1 MTADVP
7 STVYPPAH
15 ARDAQAIEVGRVL
28 FAGPCDFV
36 AGALTADQIPPDT
49 LPEIAF
55 AGRSNVGKSSLLN
68 AITGRAALAR
78 VSNTPGRTR
87 QLNFFS
93 LGGKLMLVDLPGY
106 GYAEAPKHE
115 IARWSELLRIYLKGR
130 ASLRRTLLL
139 VDARHGLKPIDDPLM
154 TLLDESA
161 VSFQVVLTKVDKLS
175 PKTLAQRLETTAA
188 ALKSHVAAHP
198 AIHATSAQADTGLA
212 ELRAELA
219 PLATTA

>member
-1 MTADVP
+1 MAGAAPVH
-7 STVYPPAH
+7 PAE
-15 ARDAQAIEVGRVL
+15 AAPGEDAEEDGRLL
-28 FAGPCDFV
+28 FARECDFV
-36 AGALTADQIPPDT
+36 AGAATVDALPPDT

-68 AITGRAALAR
+68 AITGRSALAR

-93 LGGKLMLVDLPGY
+93 LGQRLMLVDLPGY

-139 VDARHGLKPIDDPLM
+139 V
-154 TLLDESA
+154 
-161 VSFQVVLTKVDKLS
+161 
-175 PKTLAQRLETTAA
+175 
-188 ALKSHVAAHP
+188 
-198 AIHATSAQADTGLA
+198 
-212 ELRAELA
+212 
-219 PLATTA
+219 